1 MKKDK
6 YFLNVYDTLSQSYRV
21 IEVSES
27 VYKAYKRD
35 EWLTRY
41 KGKRFRKNETVFSGL
56 IGGSDEGYDSFQEFI
71 SEKKNPE
78 LSFVRQETRALLYE
92 AIKELTEEEL
102 YLIKALYHEG
112 KSQRALA
119 KALGVSA
126 PIIGKRNKYLLDKLK
141 KYFD

>member
-6 YFLNVYDTLSQSYRV
+6 YYLNVYDTLSQSYRI

-27 VYKAYKRD
+27 IYKAYKRD

-41 KGKRFRKNETVFSGL
+41 KGKRAKKNETVFSGL
-56 IGGSDEGYDSFQEFI
+56 TGGSDDVYESFHEFI
-71 SEKKNPE
+71 SEKEDPE
-78 LSFVRQETRALLYE
+78 LISVRQETRGLLYE

-102 YLIKALYHEG
+102 YLIKALYYEG

-126 PIIGKRNKYLLDKLK
+126 PIIGKRNKYLLNKLK
-141 KYFD
+141 KYFT